1 MHLGTVT
8 EGDFDN
14 VGACKYNVPD
24 YWTIGEVYKRLIED
38 VQEGDVVY
46 TLKEVYGSWISDAIS
61 NYNTD
66 FFYQSREYIRECY
79 REGVVLD

>member
-1 MHLGTVT
+1 MKTADEYIRMQNIT

-38 VQEGDVVY
+38 VQEGDVERSLWFVDQRCHFQ
-46 TLKEVYGSWISDAIS
+46 LQYG
-61 NYNTD
+61 
-66 FFYQSREYIRECY
+66 FFLSVQGIYP
-79 REGVVLD
+79 